1 MSYSTL
7 EQLIDFY
14 NRFNNVPSCDYPNW
28 MLLKFQRLLP
38 ELAYLDVMID
48 HKDPEARKEL
58 GALISRL
65 WLVREEWKIT
75 TERP

>member
-1 MSYSTL
+1 
-7 EQLIDFY
+7 
-14 NRFNNVPSCDYPNW
+14 